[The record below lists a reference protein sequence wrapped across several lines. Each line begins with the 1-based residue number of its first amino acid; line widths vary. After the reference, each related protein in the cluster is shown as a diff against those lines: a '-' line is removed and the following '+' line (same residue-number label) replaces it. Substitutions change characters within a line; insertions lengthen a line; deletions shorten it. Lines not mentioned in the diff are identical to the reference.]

1 MKNLLLLAASI
12 VFITSCGG
20 GGGDSK
26 PPAVIKPSF
35 SFVAPTTI
43 TNASDPAS
51 SGCTGSTWAD
61 CIKLVATP
69 IDPQSRLVSKIW
81 ATEGG
86 SLFRFTNPS
95 SCEPYTRQ
103 GDDTIS
109 SQLYC
114 GHNGYQCKYRY
125 SFQYTDRTESGDVWT
140 NADFQDRV
148 VNINAI
154 PCVSGSA
161 IDGYIQEALIFA
173 DLNHNLSQDVGEP
186 TTTTN
191 VQGQFSFNT
200 PIPSDALL
208 ILKGGIDSTTG
219 VSFPENYTLI
229 GYSSKKDGFVIS
241 PISTL
246 NYFLNDANLN
256 ETLGLEYF
264 DVYNDDPVIQMPSD
278 DASKVLETNMRLSVL
293 VSSIAEITQ
302 EKDFTKIFQEISKVM
317 KLNDL
322 KFTAFGADTI
332 VNNTIQNIAIKNNLD
347 LKNLQKTSSVLTEY
361 LGEISIDSSE
371 VYLDKFKNGITTTPM
386 ELKELFDEGV

>member
-1 MKNLLLLAASI
+1 MKNLLLLVTSV

-20 GGGDSK
+20 GGGDST
-26 PPAVIKPSF
+26 PAEIAPSF
-35 SFVAPTTI
+35 SYDFPATI
-43 TNASDPAS
+43 SDGDDPSS
-51 SGCTGSTWAD
+51 SGCTGTTWDD
-61 CIKLVATP
+61 CIKLTATAN
-69 IDPQSRLVSKIW
+69 DPQNRLITKEWQIKNSNT
-81 ATEGG
+81 A
-86 SLFRFTNPS
+86 N
-95 SCEPYTRQ
+95 CEPYTRQ
-103 GDDTIS
+103 SDNIIS
-109 SQLYC
+109 NPVYC
-114 GHNGYQCKYRY
+114 SSTNYSCGYRY
-125 SFQYTDRTESGDVWT
+125 RWEYTHTPSDGTPFARF
-140 NADFQDRV
+140 DFQDFN
-148 VNINAI
+148 VNINASS
-154 PCVSGSA
+154 CVSGSA

-186 TTTTN
+186 TATTN

-200 PIPSDALL
+200 PIPRDALL

-256 ETLGLEYF
+256 ETLGLAYF
-264 DVYNDDPVIQMPSD
+264 DVYKDDPVIQMPSD